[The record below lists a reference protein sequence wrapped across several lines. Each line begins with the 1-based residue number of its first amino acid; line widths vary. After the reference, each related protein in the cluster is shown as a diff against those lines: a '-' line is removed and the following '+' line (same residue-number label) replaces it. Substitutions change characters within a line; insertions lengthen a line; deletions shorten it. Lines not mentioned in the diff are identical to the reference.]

1 VGAAAYVS
9 IMKSRAIAS
18 YAMVLAFVS
27 TIAADIDANGAM
39 VAPYVLMV

>member
-1 VGAAAYVS
+1 MGAAAYVS

-27 TIAADIDANGAM
+27 TIADIDANGAM